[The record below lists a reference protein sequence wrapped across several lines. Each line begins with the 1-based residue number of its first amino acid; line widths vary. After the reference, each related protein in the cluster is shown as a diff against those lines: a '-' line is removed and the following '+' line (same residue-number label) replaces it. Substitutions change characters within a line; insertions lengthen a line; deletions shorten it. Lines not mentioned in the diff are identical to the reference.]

1 MNELYTACSASVRS
15 NSRFLTSWLKILS
28 TLINSCDEWNNLTVY
43 VNRHRLRKHQTH
55 MIFHEMTH
63 EDRELLYSIY
73 QVPKLVGTLEL
84 SEMGHILYE
93 SLTTAWQV
101 VTIASPPTLHY
112 FFCTD
117 FGFWISDF
125 FVRSLPALKRGYE
138 QHLQSWIVLL
148 SNTARNVMTISSVLE
163 PLTC

>member
-1 MNELYTACSASVRS
+1 MNELYIPCSASVGL
-15 NSRFLTSWLKILS
+15 NSRLLTSWRKNLS
-28 TLINSCDEWNNLTVY
+28 TLINSSDEWNNLTEY
-43 VNRHRLRKHQTH
+43 GNRHRLRKHHTH
-55 MIFHEMTH
+55 MIFHEITH
-63 EDRELLYSIY
+63 EDGVLLYSIY
-73 QVPKLVGTLEL
+73 RVPKLVAMLEL

-93 SLTTAWQV
+93 SPTTAWQV